1 MCIYSQYV
9 SVLNEK
15 HITKIAQAEF
25 RGERI
30 RSYTEMFAA
39 FQWSHSIRLNK
50 DLS

>member
-9 SVLNEK
+9 SALNEK

-30 RSYTEMFAA
+30 RSYTEMLHIPNDLTVF
-39 FQWSHSIRLNK
+39 WLNK